1 MIKSIEMFTIVCDNC
16 KKDLCSGHEYSAW
29 GHAGYVEEMADEDN
43 WHKEDDKHY
52 CPDCYSWDDDDN
64 LVLKM
69 IEK

>member
-1 MIKSIEMFTIVCDNC
+1 MIKTVIMYTVICDNC
-16 KKDLCSGHEYSAW
+16 GKDCNKDNEYSCW
-29 GHAGYVEEMADEDN
+29 SDVSYTEDVSLEAN

-64 LVLKM
+64 LVLKL